1 MKAWLKKY
9 TMGFDFWG
17 LCLFA
22 VIMLPNFWWMAHPAP
37 NDVLRVESATP
48 VVDMIGSICQ
58 VAMVF
63 GLCFI
68 RRMDTKP
75 LRLTPLVVAALVC
88 VLVYL
93 AAWGCYYAGIAN
105 ELVILLL
112 TLVPCAA
119 FILYLA
125 DRQNGIGLI
134 PAALFTLC
142 HVIFAIVNFLMMS

>member
-1 MKAWLKKY
+1 MKARLRKY
-9 TMGFDFWG
+9 TMGFDPFG

-22 VIMLPNFWWMAHPAP
+22 VIMLPNLWWMAHPAP

-58 VAMVF
+58 AAMVF
-63 GLCFI
+63 CLCFI
-68 RRMDTKP
+68 RRVDARP
-75 LRLTPLVVAALVC
+75 LRFSPLVVAAMVC

-93 AAWGCYYAGIAN
+93 AAWGCYYAGIAYP
-105 ELVILLL
+105 LVILLL

-125 DRQNGIGLI
+125 DRQNCIGLI

>member
-1 MKAWLKKY
+1 MKTLLKKY
-9 TMGFDFWG
+9 TMGFDLWG
-17 LCLFA
+17 VLLFA
-22 VIMLPNFWWMAHPAP
+22 IIMLPNLVWMTHPAP
-37 NDVLRVESATP
+37 NDVLQVESATP
-48 VVDMIGSICQ
+48 VLDMIGSICQ
-58 VAMVF
+58 VAMMF

-68 RRMDTKP
+68 RRVDAKP
-75 LRLTPLVVAALVC
+75 LRLSPHLVAALVC

-93 AAWGCYYAGIAN
+93 AAWSCYYAGIAN
-105 ELVILLL
+105 ALVILLL

-142 HVIFAIVNFLMMS
+142 HIIFAIANFLMMS

>member
-1 MKAWLKKY
+1 MKALLKKY
-9 TMGFDFWG
+9 TMGFDPFG

-48 VVDMIGSICQ
+48 VVDMMGSICQ

-68 RRMDTKP
+68 RRVDTKP
-75 LRLTPLVVAALVC
+75 LRITPLMVAALVC

-105 ELVILLL
+105 ALVILLL

-119 FILYLA
+119 FILYLV
-125 DRQNGIGLI
+125 DRQNIIGLI

>member
-1 MKAWLKKY
+1 MKNLLKKY
-9 TMGFDFWG
+9 TMGFDSFG

-22 VIMLPNFWWMAHPAP
+22 VIMLPNLWWMAHPAP

-48 VVDMIGSICQ
+48 VVDMIGSLCQ

-68 RRMDTKP
+68 RRVNAKP
-75 LRLTPLVVAALVC
+75 LRLSPPLVAALAC

-93 AAWGCYYAGIAN
+93 AAWGCYYAGLTN
-105 ELVILLL
+105 TLVILLL

-134 PAALFTLC
+134 PDALFTLC
-142 HVIFAIVNFLMMS
+142 HVIFAIVNFLMVS

>member
-1 MKAWLKKY
+1 MKALLKKY
-9 TMGFDFWG
+9 TMGFDPFG

-48 VVDMIGSICQ
+48 VVDMMGSICQ

-68 RRMDTKP
+68 RRVDTKP
-75 LRLTPLVVAALVC
+75 LRITPLMVAALVC

-134 PAALFTLC
+134 PAVLFTLC

>member
-1 MKAWLKKY
+1 MKALLKKY
-9 TMGFDFWG
+9 TMGFDPWG

-22 VIMLPNFWWMAHPAP
+22 VIMLPNLIWMATPVP
-37 NDVLRVESATP
+37 NDLLRVESATP

-58 VAMVF
+58 VIMVF
-63 GLCFI
+63 CLFFI
-68 RRMDTKP
+68 RRVDARP
-75 LRLTPLVVAALVC
+75 LRLTLLVVAALTC

-93 AAWGCYYAGIAN
+93 SAWGCYFAGITDRV
-105 ELVILLL
+105 VILLL

-142 HVIFAIVNFLMMS
+142 HIIFAIVNFLMVS